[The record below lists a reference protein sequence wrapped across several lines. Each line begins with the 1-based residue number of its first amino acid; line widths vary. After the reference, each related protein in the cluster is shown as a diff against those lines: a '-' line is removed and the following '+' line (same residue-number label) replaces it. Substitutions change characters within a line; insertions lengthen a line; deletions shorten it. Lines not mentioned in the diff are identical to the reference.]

1 MDDYNIQNENFWRQ
15 LEILSLTYISDKI
28 NKEIPHAS
36 KLTHERN
43 DGGFDGK
50 IVINITE
57 DSQIKHTILFE
68 SKFRTTIKTLP
79 LSDCS
84 KALII
89 AFNQA
94 VQTLFI
100 VTNVLFSPQA
110 KHEINTF
117 RKKVNLNIIDVDG
130 PELKVYIS
138 KHRDTLE
145 SKCSEEFLQC
155 IASFPNKD
163 IDIKVEKISNNKSVL
178 DNSKKAD
185 FIYRTLFYKKQLKM
199 CISMLKEKSSF
210 YIIQGYGGVGKTI
223 FLNEWLNRAI
233 QEGYSPALFDLQQCS
248 TPKILFTKI
257 LETLWGVDLTS
268 YLQDYS
274 SEKAIPAF
282 RELIEYTSDGKID
295 ADLSLALIQALNL
308 DINNRE
314 VSKNSYF
321 YLLSHYIYLLLKP
334 YSNNKII
341 FAFMNLNKAELETIN
356 FLYTLLCQINGLV
369 SLIIEIRPYFT
380 LENVIPELIQID
392 YYHKILS
399 ISDRPNFIEIEE
411 WKPSEALEYLSHIL
425 GNMPERQFQYI
436 INTVGTNSL
445 YLHSVTVYIRQ
456 YLKTAGLNPEIISDR
471 ILHEILQRFQKDRNG
486 LILNNINNYC
496 KDKDIEICF
505 AITGLL
511 DGTLPNI
518 LIEKIWGPDQ
528 AECIYKKL
536 DNIEYYKFKGNKYFI
551 KQNFIYDNILDALSP
566 RVKYLASKRIYDY
579 IKTKKLLHFPE
590 VKTFE
595 LLYYMQDYTEL
606 MLFWKHLALSLNAEH
621 QYYSL
626 IKYGNLALECYDHIE
641 IFEQD
646 VSWQIDIIT
655 TILDAYIQVRVLQTE
670 NFLSLL
676 NKFKTICNLNKYNS
690 NGQLLR
696 ARYCFYEWN
705 RLFYSANID
714 QSFQVISE
722 AKEIIQKKD
731 TEDKLSANILW
742 AYALSHKRKTS
753 IQQAILDLEQSLK
766 KYPNNALLKI
776 SLVLHQAHINLRN
789 NPSNTE
795 ELCKKLLQ
803 DIEGME
809 CPYHEYLQIHVDILI
824 AEFYAKKYEQC
835 SSDCEKVLQMAHS
848 LGAAYQIGRL
858 LNIKASCQ
866 LIFHSYYE
874 AEKNYERSII
884 EFSESGNSL
893 LGWRALFN
901 KAQLYLC
908 EGKKSKAL
916 KIFNKLYNGIIP
928 NLTERM
934 TYISLDNTEFVAFL
948 YTVRILI
955 ENKQYKEN
963 ATVKLFLPNKTYTD
977 IVNMSSEEF
986 YEAMNKLSYIHN
998 DCLII
1003 LG

>member
-15 LEILSLTYISDKI
+15 LDKI
-28 NKEIPHAS
+28 NKEIPHDA
-36 KLTHERN
+36 KLTRERN

-130 PELKVYIS
+130 LELKDYIS

-145 SKCSEEFLQC
+145 SKCSEEFLQY
-155 IASFPNKD
+155 IESFPNKD
-163 IDIKVEKISNNKSVL
+163 IDIKVEKISNNNSVL
-178 DNSKKAD
+178 DNSKKTD
-185 FIYRTLFYKKQLKM
+185 LIYRTLFYKKQLKT

-223 FLNEWLNRAI
+223 FLNEWLNKAT

-314 VSKNSYF
+314 VGKNSYF

-411 WKPSEALEYLSHIL
+411 WKPSEALKYLSHIL
-425 GNMPERQFQYI
+425 GNMPERQFQ
-436 INTVGTNSL
+436 
-445 YLHSVTVYIRQ
+445 
-456 YLKTAGLNPEIISDR
+456 
-471 ILHEILQRFQKDRNG
+471 
-486 LILNNINNYC
+486 
-496 KDKDIEICF
+496 
-505 AITGLL
+505 
-511 DGTLPNI
+511 
-518 LIEKIWGPDQ
+518 
-528 AECIYKKL
+528 
-536 DNIEYYKFKGNKYFI
+536 
-551 KQNFIYDNILDALSP
+551 
-566 RVKYLASKRIYDY
+566 
-579 IKTKKLLHFPE
+579 
-590 VKTFE
+590 
-595 LLYYMQDYTEL
+595 
-606 MLFWKHLALSLNAEH
+606 
-621 QYYSL
+621 
-626 IKYGNLALECYDHIE
+626 
-641 IFEQD
+641 
-646 VSWQIDIIT
+646 
-655 TILDAYIQVRVLQTE
+655 
-670 NFLSLL
+670 
-676 NKFKTICNLNKYNS
+676 
-690 NGQLLR
+690 
-696 ARYCFYEWN
+696 
-705 RLFYSANID
+705 
-714 QSFQVISE
+714 
-722 AKEIIQKKD
+722 
-731 TEDKLSANILW
+731 
-742 AYALSHKRKTS
+742 
-753 IQQAILDLEQSLK
+753 
-766 KYPNNALLKI
+766 
-776 SLVLHQAHINLRN
+776 
-789 NPSNTE
+789 
-795 ELCKKLLQ
+795 
-803 DIEGME
+803 
-809 CPYHEYLQIHVDILI
+809 
-824 AEFYAKKYEQC
+824 
-835 SSDCEKVLQMAHS
+835 
-848 LGAAYQIGRL
+848 
-858 LNIKASCQ
+858 
-866 LIFHSYYE
+866 
-874 AEKNYERSII
+874 
-884 EFSESGNSL
+884 
-893 LGWRALFN
+893 
-901 KAQLYLC
+901 
-908 EGKKSKAL
+908 
-916 KIFNKLYNGIIP
+916 
-928 NLTERM
+928 
-934 TYISLDNTEFVAFL
+934 
-948 YTVRILI
+948 
-955 ENKQYKEN
+955 
-963 ATVKLFLPNKTYTD
+963 
-977 IVNMSSEEF
+977 
-986 YEAMNKLSYIHN
+986 
-998 DCLII
+998 
-1003 LG
+1003 